1 MLDTLILIAIC
12 LASAAAGW
20 VLVGLI
26 EVGLGFVRGF
36 FGWGLVVGLGA
47 SVGFAQ
53 TTFYIVN
60 PSLEVTGGGRTFNDL
75 YLELDSIND
84 FAQYLA
90 TIQQGLYNPTYGNAI
105 DQLGLQTVGLT
116 AAHAELTAINSGVS
130 VVDQDLQWLGNVI
143 LPAVGA
149 GINAELQN
157 GWNLLTQKTDQQIL
171 NDNAISATNSMYLG
185 MIAAGIGTNN
195 GLAFGVFAKEPG
207 SMWAN
212 SGAWDTNSY
221 LGRLLSA
228 VETYSGTNF
237 SLVTTN
243 SDGEA
248 NVQSNSWAYKL
259 LENSSNSSRPILR
272 GPIISDTNHPSG
284 KREMS
289 ADNTEENTGID
300 STTVGQAQGEA
311 GANALTTQFAI
322 GGLSASVPAG
332 SGAGMGAWLGGIYYD
347 MDPLHAPGVATGAG
361 VVRNVLAA
369 FLFIG
374 VGWWMVRD
382 MIKMIEAVGAAGQLG
397 APDVQLAGFSVGK
410 LLAPLYVAALLGGVA
425 AVPVFALTALG
436 GGSPFTAIENSWQTL
451 SDFGGI
457 SNTAYGP
464 HFWYLINAFLPM
476 TTIFLVAGSAVGW
489 LVFRGSS
496 TSALV
501 LLQKLLV
508 R

>member
-1 MLDTLILIAIC
+1 MLDTLILLVIC
-12 LASAAAGW
+12 LGSAAAGW
-20 VLVGLI
+20 VIVGLI
-26 EVGLGFVRGF
+26 EVGLGFARVF
-36 FGWGLVVGLGA
+36 FGLGVVVGLGVSSA
-47 SVGFAQ
+47 SAQ
-53 TTFYIVN
+53 VYIVN
-60 PSLEVTGGGRTFNDL
+60 SSLEVTGGGRTFNDL
-75 YLELDSIND
+75 YLKLETIND
-84 FAQYLA
+84 FSAYFPDVWG
-90 TIQQGLYNPTYGNAI
+90 GLYNPTYGNAI
-105 DQLGLQTVGLT
+105 DQLGLQTVELT

-143 LPAVGA
+143 LPSVGA

-157 GWNLLTQKTDQQIL
+157 GWNLLTQKTEQQIL

-185 MIAAGIGTNN
+185 TIAAGIGTNN

-207 SMWAN
+207 AIWAN
-212 SGAWDTNSY
+212 SGTWESNSY

-228 VETYSGTNF
+228 VETYGGTNF

-243 SDGEA
+243 ADGEA
-248 NVQSNSWAYKL
+248 NVQSNSWAFKL

-272 GPIISDTNHPSG
+272 GPIINDTNHPSG

-322 GGLSASVPAG
+322 GSLSAAVPGG

-436 GGSPFTAIENSWQTL
+436 GGSPFAAMENAWATIT
-451 SDFGGI
+451 DFGGI
-457 SNTAYGP
+457 SNTAYGE

-476 TTIFLVAGSAVGW
+476 TSIFLVAGSAVGW